1 MTMRIALLAAL
12 TISAFPLGAKDAAP
26 FDPAV
31 AFGARPSVVDISL
44 SPDGKSIAYLAPA
57 AGQGSVLYTLK
68 LEADAKSRRALA
80 VDGKPVRL
88 EDCHWVSNDRLT
100 CDLYGVVRDSEYL
113 LPFNRLLAVNADGS
127 NQQMLST
134 SGNTNSRGYLLSG
147 GQVID
152 WLPDQDGVV
161 LMSRDYLPDDHLGSH
176 IAPTKAGLGVDLV
189 DTRTHT
195 VKVVEPAKESA
206 TDYMSDARGT
216 VRIVEFRAPRGA
228 VGQDTGVYNYQ
239 YRLAD
244 SPQWRKLTSY
254 NSVDRSGFLPLA
266 VDRDLNAA
274 YGLKK
279 HDGRT
284 AIYTVKLDESLHEEL
299 IYSREDVDVED
310 LIRIGRR
317 ERVVGVSYVT
327 DVRHAFYF
335 DPELQKL
342 TASLAKALPG
352 NPAVSITDSSVDET
366 TLLIYA
372 RGKNDPGSYY
382 LLDRSSHQLKPLFD
396 VREELDGVKFA
407 AVTPI
412 TYHATDGTPIPGYI
426 TYPPG
431 KDNAKGLPAI
441 VMPHGGPSARDEGGF
456 EWLPQYYAA
465 RGFVVLQPNYRGSAG
480 YGDAWYQNNGFRSWP
495 IAIGDVLDAGRW
507 LVAQGIADPSKLA
520 IVGWSYGGYA
530 ALQSAV
536 TDSSVFKAVVAIA
549 PVTDLNDLK
558 EERRDWSNFDLRSK
572 ELGVGVR
579 DASPAQN
586 ANKIKAPVLLF
597 HGKLDRTVGIGES
610 RHMDKSL
617 TSAGVR
623 HEFVS
628 WDDLDHQLDDSAARA
643 EMLRKSDAFLRQ
655 ALAL

>member
-1 MTMRIALLAAL
+1 MLMRVFVLAAL
-12 TISAFPLGAKDAAP
+12 MISALPIFAKDAAP
-26 FDPAV
+26 FDAAV
-31 AFGARPSVVDISL
+31 AFGARPSVVDLSL

-68 LEADAKSRRALA
+68 LQPDAKSRRALA

-88 EDCHWVSNDRLT
+88 AACHWVSNDRLA
-100 CDLYGVVRDSEYL
+100 CSLYGVVSDAGDL
-113 LPFNRLLAVNADGS
+113 LPFSRLMAVNADGS

-134 SGNTNSRGYLLSG
+134 STNSNSRGYLLNG

-161 LMSRDYLPDDHLGSH
+161 LMSRNYLADDHLGSH

-195 VKVVEPAKESA
+195 VKVVEAAKESA
-206 TDYMSDARGT
+206 SEYMSDARGT

-244 SPQWRKLTSY
+244 SPQWRKLGSY
-254 NSVDRSGFLPLA
+254 NSVDHSGFLPFA
-266 VDRDLNAA
+266 VDRDLNVA
-274 YGLKK
+274 YGAKK

-327 DVRHAFYF
+327 DVRHAHYF

-342 TASLAKALPG
+342 TTSLAKALPG
-352 NPAVSITDSSVDET
+352 NPAVSITDSSVDES

-372 RGKNDPGSYY
+372 RGTSDPGSYY
-382 LLDRSSHQLKPLFD
+382 LFDRSSHQLKPLFE

-412 TYHATDGTPIPGYI
+412 TYLATDATKVPGYL

-431 KDNAKGLPAI
+431 KENAKGLPAI

-456 EWLPQYYAA
+456 DWLAQYYAA
-465 RGFVVLQPNYRGSAG
+465 RGFVVLQPNYRGSTG
-480 YGDAWYQNNGFRSWP
+480 YGDAWYRNNGFRSWP

-536 TDSSVFKAVVAIA
+536 TDPGVFKAVVAIA

-558 EERRDWSNFDLRSK
+558 EERRDWSNFDLMSK
-572 ELGVGVR
+572 ELGDGVR

-597 HGKLDRTVGIGES
+597 HGKLDRNVGFGES